1 MDVHLLF
8 FDDCPSWLVADE
20 RLRAALDQT
29 GHEDVVVVHELV
41 TTIDEAQRRH
51 FTGSP
56 TILINGV
63 DPFANPGAELALA
76 CRVYP
81 SAEGLDGSPSIEQ
94 IVQAIGDAAA

>member
-1 MDVHLLF
+1 MHLLF

-20 RLRAALDQT
+20 RLRAALDRT
-29 GHEDVVVVHELV
+29 GHEDIVVVHELV

-63 DPFANPGAELALA
+63 DPFAGAGAEPALA

-81 SAEGLDGSPSIEQ
+81 SAEGFDGSPSLDQ
-94 IVQAIGDAAA
+94 LVRAIGDAGA